1 MPEAAD
7 GTIKNVHK
15 VIKLSSK
22 HGKTEF
28 IM

>member
-1 MPEAAD
+1 MPEAVE

-15 VIKLSSK
+15 VIKLRSK